1 MGSNFVCKWW
11 GSAFIADK
19 ISKEISDFFT
29 EGSTRI
35 FSLHI
40 LQIFGSR
47 NNIRVGTGV
56 KISEG
61 KYGVE
66 VFFKALQQAQNNNGE
81 TGLHSNS

>member
-1 MGSNFVCKWW
+1 MPLLQTK
-11 GSAFIADK
+11 SAK
-19 ISKEISDFFT
+19 KYLISLLRVAPEI
-29 EGSTRI
+29 I
-35 FSLHI
+35 SLLI
-40 LQIFGSR
+40 SQIFGSL